1 MRRLLPLVLL
11 GCCALLACW
20 PAPSEAQAAP
30 DRPSL
35 QLGLGAA
42 PGVGLFAAQTT
53 PLLTLFARDVALYAN
68 YVPGDE
74 GQVLLAAGVGVGVR
88 VTRVLEVTGALEPPG
103 FDLDVGFRFGPE
115 FRFALFEQTAA
126 SKARAFRLFGDP
138 YVRATAALPSGR
150 RLFGEIGPHAPSFR
164 VGLVIGQ

>member
-1 MRRLLPLVLL
+1 MRTIIIVLL
-11 GCCALLACW
+11 VCW
-20 PAPSEAQAAP
+20 PALAAAQAAP

-53 PLLTLFARDVALYAN
+53 PLLTLFARDVAVYTN

-74 GQVLLAAGVGVGVR
+74 GQVLLAAGVGAAVR
-88 VTRVLEVTGALEPPG
+88 VTRVLEVTGTIEPPA
-103 FDLDVGFRFGPE
+103 FDLDVGFRTGPA

-126 SKARAFRLFGDP
+126 SKARAFRLFADP
-138 YVRATAALPSGR
+138 YVRVSTLMGTR
-150 RLFGEIGPHAPSFR
+150 RVFGEIGPHAPSFR
-164 VGLVIGQ
+164 LGLVIAQ